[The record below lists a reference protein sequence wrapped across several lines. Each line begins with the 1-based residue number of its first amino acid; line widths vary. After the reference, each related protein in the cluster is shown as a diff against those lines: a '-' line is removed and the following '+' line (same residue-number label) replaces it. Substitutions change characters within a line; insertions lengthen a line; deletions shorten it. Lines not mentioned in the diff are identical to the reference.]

1 MHERTADYHSALP
14 PTAATPPEILRVFL
28 IPLIIV
34 VVAISLLF
42 LTIDDDKTIPSYC
55 CWQQ

>member
-34 VVAISLLF
+34 VAISLLF